1 MKRSP
6 IKILWVMLGFVS
18 LALGT
23 VGVVLPILPTVP
35 FYMLT
40 VFCFAKSSKRL
51 HDWFIGTGLY
61 KKHLESFVN
70 SKSMTIRSKLSI
82 MGTVTLVMAIG
93 FLVMSRVPVGR
104 ICLAVVW
111 VCHVLYFTFR
121 IRTIPEPD
129 RVEKKRAREQQVVGE
144 MISLYCIKNHR
155 LEGGMMCARCREL
168 LEYAKSR
175 SEHCPFME
183 NKTFCANCK
192 VHCYKPEMRERI
204 REVMRFS
211 GPRILFYHPVLAMWH
226 LVCSMREKR
235 KGAAA

>member
-1 MKRSP
+1 
-6 IKILWVMLGFVS
+6 
-18 LALGT
+18 
-23 VGVVLPILPTVP
+23 
-35 FYMLT
+35 
-40 VFCFAKSSKRL
+40 
-51 HDWFIGTGLY
+51 
-61 KKHLESFVN
+61 
-70 SKSMTIRSKLSI
+70 
-82 MGTVTLVMAIG
+82 
-93 FLVMSRVPVGR
+93 
-104 ICLAVVW
+104 
-111 VCHVLYFTFR
+111 
-121 IRTIPEPD
+121 
-129 RVEKKRAREQQVVGE
+129 